1 MCHCTSHT
9 LQPGICSLFSC
20 HGDGA
25 EPATPIC
32 GPRPSSHGNQVTPGP
47 AGNQLGGHGA
57 VKQGERERKRDRGR
71 PVRKTIALFFVPPS
85 LRFTAS
91 PIGPPASTPPCSRE
105 SRGLYRHPT
114 DSSHHCHTAHPPG
127 CQRKT
132 RPATATAHPR
142 SHTGD
147 VHTVGFD
154 HYLIKGCPLLH
165 VWAAVGG
172 SRWSCWCHTSSTF
185 PFNLI
190 FPASIYLVF
199 FRLRF
204 DCWQTDCFTFIN
216 CC

>member
-1 MCHCTSHT
+1 M
-9 LQPGICSLFSC
+9 
-20 HGDGA
+20 
-25 EPATPIC
+25 
-32 GPRPSSHGNQVTPGP
+32 
-47 AGNQLGGHGA
+47 
-57 VKQGERERKRDRGR
+57 KQGERERKRDRGR

-91 PIGPPASTPPCSRE
+91 RIGPPASTPPCSWE

-154 HYLIKGCPLLH
+154 KRLATAPPVSCSWWFTVELL
-165 VWAAVGG
+165 V
-172 SRWSCWCHTSSTF
+172 SYK
-185 PFNLI
+185 FNLPI
-190 FPASIYLVF
+190 QSDLSRINLFSFF